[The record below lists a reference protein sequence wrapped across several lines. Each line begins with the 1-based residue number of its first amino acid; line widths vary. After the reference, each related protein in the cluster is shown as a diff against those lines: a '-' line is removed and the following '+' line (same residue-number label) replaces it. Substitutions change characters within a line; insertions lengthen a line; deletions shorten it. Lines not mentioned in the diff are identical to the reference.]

1 MPSFRLTPL
10 LCAAVLLTC
19 TACAPALPSQSSG
32 SPGESSSP
40 AVSQPAPP
48 EPDTEPIPPEV
59 PAPDESSVPAIFVP
73 STPAQQPPDLPE
85 KPAPEDTAPVPVPT
99 PEPDTLPPQPP
110 TEEDSEMLPPEG
122 PVPEPSQLEPSP
134 GPYDFS
140 QPVPESAAVESDY
153 FADAAFV
160 GDSRSEGFYLYG
172 VKRGKNLSSSGLS
185 VFNLAQKKNFSC
197 NGTRCTALEVLSA
210 NEYAKIYLGFGINEL
225 GYINAD
231 AFYQAYCDIIDAVRA
246 CQPRAVVYAQTI
258 APVNEGRVAATG
270 GAGHLNNDRVRLYN
284 DLIRKASAE
293 KQIPLLDIYS
303 ALAVDGS
310 LPADASRDGIHL
322 TGDYCRKQLEYL
334 KTHTVSFDV
343 LYPRPNNETEVPP
356 DEATD
361 IPAPD
366 PVPDTDPDSLLP
378 ESNQSPL
385 PAGTDPAASVQ

>member
-1 MPSFRLTPL
+1 MHSFRLTPL

-19 TACAPALPSQSSG
+19 TACTPVQPAQSSVT
-32 SPGESSSP
+32 PDKPFVP
-40 AVSQPAPP
+40 AVSQSVLPEPENEPTPP
-48 EPDTEPIPPEV
+48 ESST
-59 PAPDESSVPAIFVP
+59 PDESSVPAIFVP
-73 STPAQQPPDLPE
+73 STPAQQPSQLPE
-85 KPAPEDTAPVPVPT
+85 KPAPKDTAPTPAPT

-110 TEEDSEMLPPEG
+110 TQEDLEMSSPEE
-122 PVPEPSQLEPSP
+122 PVPEPSQPEPSP

-140 QPVPESAAVESDY
+140 QPVPEGAAVEIGY

-246 CQPRAVVYAQTI
+246 CQPQAVVYAQTI

-284 DLIRKASAE
+284 DLIRKAAAE
-293 KQIPLLDIYS
+293 KQLPLLDIYS

-310 LPADASRDGIHL
+310 LPADASRDGVHL

-334 KTHTVSFDV
+334 KTHTVSFDA

-361 IPAPD
+361 TPAPD

-385 PAGTDPAASVQ
+385 SAGTDPASSVQ